1 VNRCDGYFKPAQ
13 RTRRIAEM
21 QYQQA
26 NKALWYK
33 YQTLYYDRQIPIT
46 DNTNALPPLRHS
58 REGGGEPVE
67 PPPSRE

>member
-1 VNRCDGYFKPAQ
+1 
-13 RTRRIAEM
+13 M

-46 DNTNALPPLRHS
+46 DNKNALPPLRHS